1 MNLNKRV
8 HASSLLLII
17 AVFCSLSV
25 QAQRLH
31 TDKQETEE
39 SWVLLSSGEYIYGEV
54 DTPTVRRAPSHVTIN
69 NERHA
74 QHSILGFRHEG
85 QDYYVLHSSMA
96 SPRAILLRQ
105 VSNGR
110 VSLLAEAS
118 SEGPAEFFRTQDGEI
133 ASLSNRDLMRALGDH
148 PEALRHLQAD
158 RRYGTISVLSLVA
171 GAAAVGVGASMEW
184 GVLPNSGSTGLIVA
198 VSGVA
203 LAAGVNAIVPM
214 LRRSS
219 KMRAI
224 DAYNEGY

>member
-1 MNLNKRV
+1 MNPIKLF
-8 HASSLLLII
+8 HTSSILLII
-17 AVFCSLSV
+17 AVLCSLSAH
-25 QAQRLH
+25 AQLLN
-31 TDKQETEE
+31 TDDQETEE
-39 SWVLLSSGEYIYGEV
+39 SWVLLASGEYVYGDV
-54 DTPTVRRAPSHVTIN
+54 QIPTVRRVPSHVTVN
-69 NERHA
+69 NERYA
-74 QHSILGFRHEG
+74 QHSILGFHHEG
-85 QDYYVLHSSMA
+85 HDYYVLHSSMA

-118 SEGPAEFFRTQDGEI
+118 SEGSADFFRTQDGEI

-184 GVLPNSGSTGLIVA
+184 GMLPNQGSAGLFVA
-198 VSGVA
+198 ASGVA